1 MSLIQLF
8 ESLKSKDWRLP
19 EEKELSL
26 RLQHRNSAW
35 VSSHAGIYTEWD
47 RDKDRDLSLSLSLSI
62 YIYIYV

>member
-1 MSLIQLF
+1 MSLIQLV

-47 RDKDRDLSLSLSLSI
+47 RDKDRDLSRDI
-62 YIYIYV
+62 YI